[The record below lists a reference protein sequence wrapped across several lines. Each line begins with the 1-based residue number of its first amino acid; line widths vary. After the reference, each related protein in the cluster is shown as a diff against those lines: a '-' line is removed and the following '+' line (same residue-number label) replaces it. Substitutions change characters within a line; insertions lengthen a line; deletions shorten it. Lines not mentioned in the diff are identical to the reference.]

1 MAPPEE
7 GEEIHWFVDLAI
19 AKGLLLV
26 SVYIKKTYLSAVFLG
41 VVG

>member
-26 SVYIKKTYLSAVFLG
+26 SVYIKKHTSPLFFLG
-41 VVG
+41 